1 MTTREAGSSLLGTPG
16 GGSAAAASLASAED
30 RHRGRLALPSSTVL
44 AVTALSLAGLGLR
57 VAVLLRPLEIVDRL
71 FIPDDTYYTLTIAR
85 SMAHGH
91 GPTVDGS
98 TLTSG
103 FQPLLGFLLTP
114 VFWITNSADAGLRA
128 DLALLVVVDAATILV
143 LAWVAYRLA
152 GKVAAVAAA
161 GLWALSPVGV
171 SMSLG
176 GLETSLAMFCEIS
189 LVALWI
195 WANDRQTALRWAVVG
210 AVAGLT
216 VLARTDGLLLVALLV
231 LIQLWRGPRRR
242 LVPAAVAGAVVL
254 APWWVW
260 CTLTFGT
267 PLPTSGSAAHQ
278 LLPFKSFSAITM
290 SLAAGAV
297 SGGPFQPWDWL
308 RLRLIGHTTVGS
320 LVFWLLVVVLLA
332 VAALWVRRRRG
343 RPIEAAGTG
352 GGPIAAAG
360 PGGGPIAAAGPGGG
374 PIAAASV
381 APPGPGAW
389 AVAAS
394 LPAFAAGLLVF
405 YAWFGVTF
413 YFTRYLAPVS
423 LVAAVIVAAVV
434 GRVASSATH
443 WRPPALVGVAALLAV
458 PVVGA
463 ARADAYDLTVRAV
476 PQVPLGSAHFYDA
489 ATGYRQVTSQAMLV
503 PPPGSVV
510 GGWNSGAISYF
521 AGDRVTVVNL
531 DGVVNP
537 ATAALHNDST
547 GLARYVQRRHITFLV
562 DVSLANKVVRTRLQQ
577 LDPGVTTRTVATFPA
592 VGPSPPYE
600 VAEIVWSSPPPGPGG
615 RPAATGQRR

>member
-1 MTTREAGSSLLGTPG
+1 M
-16 GGSAAAASLASAED
+16 
-30 RHRGRLALPSSTVL
+30 PSPAVL
-44 AVTALSLAGLGLR
+44 AVAGLTLAGLGLR
-57 VAVLLRPLEIVDRL
+57 VAVLLRPLEVVDRL

-152 GKVAAVAAA
+152 GRVAAVAAA

-176 GLETSLAMFCEIS
+176 GLETSLAIFCEVS

-195 WANDRQTALRWAVVG
+195 WANDRHTALRWAVVG

-216 VLARTDGLLLVALLV
+216 VLARTDGLLLIALLV
-231 LIQLWRGPRRR
+231 AIQLWRGPRRP
-242 LVPAAVAGAVVL
+242 LLPATIAGAVVL

-320 LVFWLLVVVLLA
+320 LVFWLFVVVLLA
-332 VAALWVRRRRG
+332 VAALWVRRRRQH
-343 RPIEAAGTG
+343 
-352 GGPIAAAG
+352 
-360 PGGGPIAAAGPGGG
+360 
-374 PIAAASV
+374 SV
-381 APPGPGAW
+381 VDPSVTLSGPGAW

-413 YFTRYLAPVS
+413 YFTRYLAPVA
-423 LVAAVIVAAVV
+423 LVAVVIVAAVV
-434 GRVASSATH
+434 GRVASSAAR
-443 WRPPALVGVAALLAV
+443 WRPPALVGLAALLAV

-463 ARADAYDLTVRAV
+463 GQADAHDLTVRAV

-521 AGDRVTVVNL
+521 AGKGVTVVNL

-537 ATAALHNDST
+537 ATAALHNDGP
-547 GLARYVQRRHITFLV
+547 GLARYIQRRHITFLV
-562 DVSLANKVVRTRLQQ
+562 DESLAIKGVRARLQQ
-577 LDPGVTTRTVATFPA
+577 LDPRVTTRTVASFPA
-592 VGPSPPYE
+592 VGASPPYD
-600 VAEIVWSSPPPGPGG
+600 VAEIVWPPPPAGPAG
-615 RPAATGQRR
+615 RPADTGQRR

>member
-1 MTTREAGSSLLGTPG
+1 V
-16 GGSAAAASLASAED
+16 
-30 RHRGRLALPSSTVL
+30 ALPSATVL
-44 AVTALSLAGLGLR
+44 AVAGLSLAGLGLR
-57 VAVLLRPLEIVDRL
+57 IAVLLRPLEIVDRL

-128 DLALLVVVDAATILV
+128 DLALLVVVDAATIVV

-176 GLETSLAMFCEIS
+176 GLETSLALFCEIS

-216 VLARTDGLLLVALLV
+216 VLARTDGLLLVALLIV
-231 LIQLWRGPRRR
+231 IQLWRGPRRP
-242 LVPAAVAGAVVL
+242 LVPAAIAGAVVL

-343 RPIEAAGTG
+343 RPMEAA
-352 GGPIAAAG
+352 AM
-360 PGGGPIAAAGPGGG
+360 
-374 PIAAASV
+374 
-381 APPGPGAW
+381 APSGPGAW

-434 GRVASSATH
+434 GRVASSATR
-443 WRPPALVGVAALLAV
+443 WRPPALVGLAALLAV

-476 PQVPLGSAHFYDA
+476 PQVPLESAHFYDA
-489 ATGYRQVTSQAMLV
+489 ATGYRQVTRQAMLV

-521 AGDRVTVVNL
+521 AGNPVTVVNL

-537 ATAALHNDST
+537 ATAALHNDGP

-562 DVSLANKVVRTRLQQ
+562 DESLAIKGVRALLQQ
-577 LDPGVTTRTVATFPA
+577 LDPGVTTRTVASLPA
-592 VGPSPPYE
+592 VGASPPYD
-600 VAEIVWSSPPPGPGG
+600 VAEIVWSPPPAGPGG

>member
-1 MTTREAGSSLLGTPG
+1 M
-16 GGSAAAASLASAED
+16 
-30 RHRGRLALPSSTVL
+30 L
-44 AVTALSLAGLGLR
+44 AVAGLSVAGLLLR

-103 FQPLLGFLLTP
+103 FQTLLGFMLTP
-114 VFWITNSADAGLRA
+114 VFWITNSADTGLRV
-128 DLALLVVVDAATILV
+128 DLALLVVVDAATIVV
-143 LAWVAYRLA
+143 LGWIAYRLA
-152 GKVAAVAAA
+152 GKVAAVVAA

-171 SMSLG
+171 AMSLG
-176 GLETSLAMFCEIS
+176 GLETSLAMFCEVG
-189 LVALWI
+189 LVAVWI
-195 WANDRQTALRWAVVG
+195 WGNDRQTALRWAVVG

-231 LIQLWRGPRRR
+231 VIQLWRGPRRP
-242 LVPAAVAGAVVL
+242 LVPGAIAGAVVL

-267 PLPTSGSAAHQ
+267 PLPTSGAAAHQ

-308 RLRLIGHTTVGS
+308 RSRLIAHTTVGS

-332 VAALWVRRRRG
+332 VAALWLRRRRA
-343 RPIEAAGTG
+343 EAPGTSS
-352 GGPIAAAG
+352 G
-360 PGGGPIAAAGPGGG
+360 PG
-374 PIAAASV
+374 V
-381 APPGPGAW
+381 W
-389 AVAAS
+389 ALAAS

-423 LVAAVIVAAVV
+423 LVAALIVAVVV
-434 GRVASSATH
+434 GRVASSATR
-443 WRPPALVGVAALLAV
+443 WRPAALVGLAALLAV
-458 PVVGA
+458 PLVA
-463 ARADAYDLTVRAV
+463 AGQADAYDLTVRPV
-476 PQVPLGSAHFYDA
+476 PQVKLGSAHFYDA
-489 ATGYRQVTSQAMLV
+489 ATGYREVAGQAMLV

-510 GGWNSGAISYF
+510 AGWNSGAISYF
-521 AGDRVTVVNL
+521 AGSRVTVVNL

-537 ATAALHNDST
+537 ATAALHDDGV
-547 GLARYVQRRHITFLV
+547 GLARYVQRRHITYLA
-562 DVSLANKVVRTRLQQ
+562 DVSLAIKLVRRRLQQ
-577 LDPGVTTRTVATFPA
+577 LDPGATTRTVASFPA
-592 VGPSPPYE
+592 VGPSPPYD
-600 VAEIVWSSPPPGPGG
+600 VAQIVWSPQP
-615 RPAATGQRR
+615 GQRP